1 MKGRWGID
9 LVTRVFEKGITPQEG
24 ISFAF
29 ARIRPKPTHFSL
41 EHILFNSADHNT
53 WSIAWE
59 IFLRR
64 RYCPKGFEIKEKDVV
79 VDVGAHRGIFT
90 AFAANRT
97 KAQIISIEPNPD
109 NFAALCKFLEENQWK
124 QVIPIH
130 GAVASTSG
138 TIRLF
143 QSPFSSR
150 HSIMGVDP
158 VNKEKQMDSIEVPA
172 YTLEDILQNVAMVDL
187 LKVDCEGAEF
197 EILLNSGQLLN
208 RVRRISMEIHL
219 QTPGA
224 DFVGLQNFLK
234 KFYSN
239 INFVQESLALGYLFA
254 S

>member
-1 MKGRWGID
+1 MKGRWVID
-9 LVTRVFEKGITPQEG
+9 LVTRVYERGITPQEG
-24 ISFAF
+24 IKFAF
-29 ARIRPKPTHFSL
+29 ARIKPKPTHFSL
-41 EHILFNSADHNT
+41 EHICFNSADHST

-64 RYCPKGFEIKEKDVV
+64 RYCPKGFEINERDVV

-109 NFAALCKFLEENQWK
+109 NFTALCKFLGENQWK
-124 QVIPIH
+124 QVVPIH

-150 HSIMGVDP
+150 HSITGVDP
-158 VNKEKQMDSIEVPA
+158 VNKQIQTDSIDVPA
-172 YTLEDILQNVAMVDL
+172 YTLETILQNVAMVDL

-197 EILLNSGQLLN
+197 EILLNSGELLN

-219 QTPGA
+219 AAPGA
-224 DFVGLQNFLK
+224 DLIGLQTFLK
-234 KFYSN
+234 KFYRN
-239 INFVQESLALGYLFA
+239 IVFVQESLALGYLFA